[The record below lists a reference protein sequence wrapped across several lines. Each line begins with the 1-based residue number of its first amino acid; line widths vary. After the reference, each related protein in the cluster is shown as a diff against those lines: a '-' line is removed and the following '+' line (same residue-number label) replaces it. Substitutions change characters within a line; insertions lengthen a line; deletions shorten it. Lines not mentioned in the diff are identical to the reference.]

1 MVMIMLSI
9 DIPRIRS
16 CLGWISRKGFR
27 GMRWRAYSTVMPRE
41 TVAFWI
47 VMVMRNY
54 QPFFFG
60 ERAKTFFMSTL
71 ARPYCQFSPVI
82 GTNAFIFFCLES
94 PWRDNIMRR
103 NVKCHPTASFDFREV
118 SFRRKAAQH
127 LFAMAIRWSSSS
139 PSQSTSQPTL
149 PNSSHCNQTNWRYKI
164 NHVSRSGWPPQDHL
178 DQMVIQ
184 LRTSRVVPV

>member
-1 MVMIMLSI
+1 MDEPFQAIDSNGVFLSSGVGARLGWCHGWLRFNLALSFYYLRPSLISFIYLWVAFFMVMIMLSI

-82 GTNAFIFFCLES
+82 GTNGFIFFCLES
-94 PWRDNIMRR
+94 SWRVNIIWDI
-103 NVKCHPTASFDFREV
+103 VT
-118 SFRRKAAQH
+118 
-127 LFAMAIRWSSSS
+127 
-139 PSQSTSQPTL
+139 
-149 PNSSHCNQTNWRYKI
+149 
-164 NHVSRSGWPPQDHL
+164 
-178 DQMVIQ
+178 
-184 LRTSRVVPV
+184 